1 MATPWWLES
10 RSVNVSGDNGGG
22 NWEQQNYD
30 RRTGQI
36 VYQKDGKWYSSLPQE
51 VSYSTG
57 EDGQWQLNPAS
68 AGVLVDNTPPKTA
81 NFLSGQRAP
90 YANLGGEVGMV
101 DGRPAYLF
109 PMDRGA
115 TVAGDLGMYG
125 GAQRASWRSPSGAQG
140 TVVQGPDGAMWVAAP
155 SDAIFGEANTADHST
170 MIGNA
175 IKDFGP
181 IVAAALP
188 FSGLGGM
195 VSSALGGGAL
205 GAAGAGAALGG
216 VNALVTGG
224 DPLKSAL
231 KGGIAGGVGSA
242 LGSAMSSTGLPQP
255 VQNFA
260 TSVGTNLLSG
270 QPVSQALV
278 SGGIN
283 ALNRSGI
290 PANTSPAAPAA
301 STLTGGTM
309 ADDMYGGFGY
319 SDAIAPTDMYGGFG
333 YADDN
338 AAIDAALGGGIGG
351 AENLAS
357 AAGATGGMGVPS
369 WLSKFFGT
377 PGVAGALVSGAGG
390 LLAANMTG
398 SAAERAAAL
407 SAAAGDR
414 ATALQAGI
422 YADQQAK
429 QQPFYQAGVNALA
442 KYQDPALTRP
452 FGMSDFNADPGYG
465 FRVSEGLKALDRQAA
480 QRGGLISGGA
490 LKAAANY
497 GQNAASQEYQNA
509 YNRYVQDQ
517 STQRNTLANIAG
529 FGPPAAAATGSA
541 GTNYATNTGNI
552 GMNTANTNANAGL
565 ASTAA
570 QASAYGGIANSLGKA
585 LSPDPLT
592 DAITAMMRK
601 QYGVG

>member
-1 MATPWWLES
+1 MAAQIMQGGIFQQGALPWWMTFKTGMDETGIVYELYDKTTGQ
-10 RSVNVSGDNGGG
+10 RVMQDANGGF
-22 NWEQQNYD
+22 
-30 RRTGQI
+30 
-36 VYQKDGKWYSSLPQE
+36 S
-51 VSYSTG
+51 
-57 EDGQWQLNPAS
+57 
-68 AGVLVDNTPPKTA
+68 
-81 NFLSGQRAP
+81 
-90 YANLGGEVGMV
+90 YANGTPVPESLTSSSPQAATV
-101 DGRPAYLF
+101 L
-109 PMDRGA
+109 GA
-115 TVAGDLGMYG
+115 TGVNGLNQIRLADGTVTTGTQLQGNASDYAQLFE
-125 GAQRASWRSPSGAQG
+125 GAVPGSPGYMQIPGQGATKTQVVMGSDGNLYAAQPSGAKFSAARPDNSG
-140 TVVQGPDGAMWVAAP
+140 IMSNFVSGYGPL
-155 SDAIFGEANTADHST
+155 I
-170 MIGNA
+170 
-175 IKDFGP
+175 
-181 IVAAALP
+181 AAALP
-188 FSGLGGM
+188 FSGVG
-195 VSSALGGGAL
+195 SAISGAL
-205 GAAGAGAALGG
+205 GMGGAGAGAITGG
-216 VNALVTGG
+216 LNALVTGG
-224 DPLKSAL
+224 DPLRGAAMGGLNSL
-231 KGGIAGGVGSA
+231 VKGGIGANLA
-242 LGSAMSSTGLPQP
+242 PST
-255 VQNFA
+255 
-260 TSVGTNLLSG
+260 S
-270 QPVSQALV
+270 
-278 SGGIN
+278 
-283 ALNRSGI
+283 
-290 PANTSPAAPAA
+290 
-301 STLTGGTM
+301 TGGTM
-309 ADDMYGGFGY
+309 ADWTSGYDLPMGETPALDSGWTSGYDVPSQDTINSGWTSGYDLPSGDNNYTPSYLNQPAAPAGYTPGG
-319 SDAIAPTDMYGGFG
+319 DLPTGDT
-333 YADDN
+333 
-338 AAIDAALGGGIGG
+338 
-351 AENLAS
+351 S
-357 AAGATGGMGVPS
+357 SGMGVPS
-369 WLSKFFGT
+369 WLSKFFTT

-390 LLAANMTG
+390 LLAAGMTG

-592 DAITAMMRK
+592 EAITAMMRK

>member
-1 MATPWWLES
+1 MATPIMQGGIFQQGALPWWLTFKTES
-10 RSVNVSGDNGGG
+10 DESGAIRYDLYDKTTGQRVIQDQSGAFSYADGTPVPTSLQNSQPSQVSLVSAQGLPQGLVAVKDASGKTRYASALRGDASDYAKITGGVLEGGLLAGRPGGGGTSIAQDASGQQYVVMPEDMTVSRPRPDNAGIMSNFVSG
-22 NWEQQNYD
+22 Y
-30 RRTGQI
+30 
-36 VYQKDGKWYSSLPQE
+36 
-51 VSYSTG
+51 
-57 EDGQWQLNPAS
+57 
-68 AGVLVDNTPPKTA
+68 
-81 NFLSGQRAP
+81 
-90 YANLGGEVGMV
+90 
-101 DGRPAYLF
+101 
-109 PMDRGA
+109 
-115 TVAGDLGMYG
+115 
-125 GAQRASWRSPSGAQG
+125 
-140 TVVQGPDGAMWVAAP
+140 
-155 SDAIFGEANTADHST
+155 
-170 MIGNA
+170 
-175 IKDFGP
+175 GP
-181 IVAAALP
+181 IIAAALP
-188 FSGLGGM
+188 FSGVG
-195 VSSALGGGAL
+195 SALSGAL
-205 GAAGAGAALGG
+205 GMGSAGTGAITGG
-216 VNALVTGG
+216 LNALVTGG
-224 DPLKSAL
+224 DPLKGAAM
-231 KGGIAGGVGSA
+231 GGINSLVKSGVGS
-242 LGSAMSSTGLPQP
+242 SFSPTTSTGGAMADWTSGYDLPMGETP
-255 VQNFA
+255 SLDSGW
-260 TSVGTNLLSG
+260 TSGYDVPSQDTINSG
-270 QPVSQALV
+270 WT
-278 SGGIN
+278 SGYDLPSGDN
-283 ALNRSGI
+283 NYTPSYLNQ
-290 PANTSPAAPAA
+290 PAAPAGY
-301 STLTGGTM
+301 TPGGDLPTGDT
-309 ADDMYGGFGY
+309 
-319 SDAIAPTDMYGGFG
+319 S
-333 YADDN
+333 
-338 AAIDAALGGGIGG
+338 
-351 AENLAS
+351 
-357 AAGATGGMGVPS
+357 GGMGVPS
-369 WLSKFFGT
+369 WLSKFFTT

-452 FGMSDFNADPGYG
+452 FSMADFNADPGYG

-490 LKAAANY
+490 LKAATNY

-592 DAITAMMRK
+592 EAITAMMRK